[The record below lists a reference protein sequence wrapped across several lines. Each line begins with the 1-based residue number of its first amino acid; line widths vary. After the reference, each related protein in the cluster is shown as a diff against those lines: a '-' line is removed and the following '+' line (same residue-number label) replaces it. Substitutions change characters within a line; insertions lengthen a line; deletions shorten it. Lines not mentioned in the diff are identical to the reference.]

1 MKGLANYTVKSLR
14 ANKVRTL
21 VTVVGVALAAA
32 LVYLLRDK
40 GRLRIAGLAPLLV
53 VSPWTALA
61 VPFLLLYNGERGRGS
76 KWFFYLFYPAH
87 FLVFAALAMV
97 IGG

>member
-32 LVYLLRDK
+32 LVSLSRY
-40 GRLRIAGLAPLLV
+40 
-53 VSPWTALA
+53 
-61 VPFLLLYNGERGRGS
+61 RGRDPFCVHVPG
-76 KWFFYLFYPAH
+76 
-87 FLVFAALAMV
+87 ALPV
-97 IGG
+97 

>member
-1 MKGLANYTVKSLR
+1 MA
-14 ANKVRTL
+14 
-21 VTVVGVALAAA
+21 VAYIIRGEYVFMGPLAAA